1 MSHKTLDN
9 PGSMAYNLMPSKNQT
24 AKPPEHE
31 SSTAADRIYNLSR
44 TDEPE
49 NTPRTSTHTRNTETG
64 SRAADQEGGGPYALN
79 GRS

>member
-9 PGSMAYNLMPSKNQT
+9 LGLMAYNLMPSKNQT

-49 NTPRTSTHTRNTETG
+49 NTPRTSTHTRNRDRKQS
-64 SRAADQEGGGPYALN
+64 SRS
-79 GRS
+79 GRRRTACPQR